1 MLNGHKLRK
10 FRIEEEAIMAKC
22 EVCGKEPRAGKNVS
36 HSNRHTNRWF
46 KPNVQKVRVQL
57 EDGTVKRMS
66 VCTDCLKSGK
76 VKRYVSRSKSVSME
90 A

>member
-1 MLNGHKLRK
+1 
-10 FRIEEEAIMAKC
+10 MAKC
-22 EVCGKEPRAGKNVS
+22 GICGKEPRAGKTVS

-57 EDGTVKRMS
+57 EDGTIKRMGI
-66 VCTDCLKSGK
+66 CTDCLKSGK
-76 VKRYVSRSKSVSME
+76 VKRYASKSKSVSME